1 MSFSPVPATCLSPEH
16 RARLRRYPARSLV
29 ALAAAA
35 GCIALPSVAQAAAKP
50 TPPKPISAQVCSR
63 VSPSAVSGIVGFTV
77 PAPTENTFSYTID
90 PKLNLTETSTSC
102 TFLVAGSASDPFGSK
117 NVSLTSEVF
126 NHPVTLALLKQA
138 EAAEQEKFASREKA
152 RHFKVHSQSYTGL
165 GVTAIYYTI
174 TASFNIPGLPKG
186 ATLPKGFSLPKGFG
200 FAYSGIATLNGTQSY
215 SAAVN
220 NTTIAQSSLATL
232 VGLAMKL

>member
-29 ALAAAA
+29 TLAAAA
-35 GCIALPSVAQAAAKP
+35 GCIALPSVAQAAVRSTSIKAV
-50 TPPKPISAQVCSR
+50 SDLCSR
-63 VSPSAVSGIVGFTV
+63 VSPSAVSSIVGFTV
-77 PAPTENTFSYTID
+77 PAPTENTFSYPID

-102 TFLVAGSASDPFGSK
+102 TFLVAGSATAPFGSK

-126 NHPVTLALLKQA
+126 NHPVTLAILKQA
-138 EAAEQEKFASREKA
+138 EAAEQEKYASQEKA
-152 RHFKVHSQSYTGL
+152 SHFKVHYQNYTGL
-165 GVTAIYYTI
+165 GVTAVYYTI

-186 ATLPKGFSLPKGFG
+186 TTLPKGFSLPKGFG
-200 FAYSGIATLNGTQSY
+200 FAYSGIATLNSTQSY

-220 NTTIAQSSLATL
+220 NTTIAPSKLAAL
-232 VGLAMKL
+232 VSLAMKL

>member
-1 MSFSPVPATCLSPEH
+1 V
-16 RARLRRYPARSLV
+16 RSLV

-35 GCIALPSVAQAAAKP
+35 GCVALPSVAQAAAKP
-50 TPPKPISAQVCSR
+50 GPPKPISDLCTK
-63 VSPSAVSGIVGFTV
+63 VSPSAVSSIVGFTV
-77 PAPTENTFSYTID
+77 PAGTANSFSYTID
-90 PKLNLTETSTSC
+90 PKLGLKETSMSC
-102 TFLVAGSASDPFGSK
+102 TFSVPGTAADPFGSK

-126 NHPVTLALLKQA
+126 NQPVTVALLKQV
-138 EAAEQEKFASREKA
+138 EAAEQEKYAAQEKA
-152 RHFKVHSQSYTGL
+152 SHFKVSYQNYTGL

-186 ATLPKGFSLPKGFG
+186 TTLPKGFSLPKGFG